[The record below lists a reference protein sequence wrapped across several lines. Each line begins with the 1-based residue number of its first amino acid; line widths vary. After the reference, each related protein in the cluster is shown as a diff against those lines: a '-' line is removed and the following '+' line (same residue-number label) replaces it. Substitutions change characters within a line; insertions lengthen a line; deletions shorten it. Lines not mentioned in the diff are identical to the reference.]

1 MTTQVT
7 EVPIQTDV
15 EQKDRS
21 TFVRNVLKA
30 NAVFSSLS
38 GIAFL
43 VAAKPIAAF
52 LGLSMPA
59 ILTITGIILLIFAA
73 DVFYLAT
80 RKTVNPKGVVAVIA
94 ADALWV
100 IGSVILLLTNLV
112 PLTTEGKWAVAL
124 VAIAVATFA
133 DLQYYGLRKMKADK

>member
-7 EVPIQTDV
+7 LQTNV
-15 EQKDRS
+15 KQTNSS

-38 GIAFL
+38 GGAFL
-43 VAAKPIAAF
+43 VAAKPMAAF
-52 LGLSMPA
+52 LGLSIPA
-59 ILTITGIILLIFAA
+59 ILIITGILLLIFAA

-80 RKTVNPKGVVAVIA
+80 RKTVNPKGVVAVIV

-100 IGSVILLLTNLV
+100 IGSVILLVTGLV
-112 PLTTEGKWAVAL
+112 PLTVEGKWAVGI
-124 VAIAVATFA
+124 VAVMVAVLA
-133 DLQYYGLRKMKADK
+133 DLQYYGLRQMKADK